1 MMNLA
6 ARKNYETALN
16 NQLVLMQQISR
27 LDDIIEA
34 AAAQSEET
42 QGLVIS
48 RINRLVHDM
57 TKEMDSLQQV
67 VEVNK

>member
-1 MMNLA
+1 MNLA